1 MQMKMEAE
9 PMAQNMKKQGSLTRF
24 FGSLGVLVAVL
35 FSAAAG
41 TTLAQQATG
50 NVPQVEVS
58 GGYSYVRANP
68 ANSNGGFNL
77 NGGSGSLTYNFTD
90 HFSAVGEF
98 GGYHFSGL
106 PAGLSS
112 TMYTYLFGPRI
123 SLRKSGRVTP
133 FAQVLLGGGRLN
145 ASSGGVD
152 AGENGFAMAVGGGV
166 DLNVNSRFAIRLVQ
180 ADYLLTRFA
189 NVNGS
194 SVTQNN
200 ARISAGLVFRFGSR

>member
-1 MQMKMEAE
+1 MKNNTGSNVWRHAGLLAAMLGCCCALPRPARAQEAT
-9 PMAQNMKKQGSLTRF
+9 AS
-24 FGSLGVLVAVL
+24 
-35 FSAAAG
+35 
-41 TTLAQQATG
+41 
-50 NVPQVEVS
+50 VPQFEVS

-68 ANSNGGFNL
+68 ANQNGGFNL
-77 NGGSGSLTYNFTD
+77 NGGNASLTYNFTD

-112 TMYTYLFGPRI
+112 TMYTYLFGPRV
-123 SLRKSGRVTP
+123 SLRKSSRVTP
-133 FAQVLLGGGRLN
+133 FAQALFGGGRLN
-145 ASSGGVD
+145 ASTSGVN
-152 AGENGFAMAVGGGV
+152 AGENAFSMALGGGV
-166 DLNVNSRFAIRLVQ
+166 DVSVGSHFAIRLVQ

-189 NVNGS
+189 SVTGS